1 MKVVDHPVDGF
12 EPFSIPL
19 VSPGFNFK
27 DAGFRPISMNLQDV
41 IRIDGFVKRPS
52 SRRAKRVE

>member
-1 MKVVDHPVDGF
+1 MKVVDQPASGF
-12 EPFSIPL
+12 KRFPIPP
-19 VSPGFNFK
+19 VSPVFNFK
-27 DAGFRPISMNLQDV
+27 DAGFRPISMNLQEV

>member
-1 MKVVDHPVDGF
+1 VQIIDQPVSGV
-12 EPFSIPL
+12 ERLPIPP

-27 DAGFRPISMNLQDV
+27 DA
-41 IRIDGFVKRPS
+41 IDGFVKRPS